1 MEVEISLPEEL
12 PVMTLPNVTFFPQ
25 ALMPLHIFEPRYRRM
40 LSDVL
45 SADRLFVIAGLN
57 QSLVGQADQFEPPHR
72 VASVG
77 IVRACQENADGTSNL
92 LLQGLC
98 RVEFLK
104 IVSDDPYR
112 RVQVQLLSSETT
124 PTTGDTDELR
134 KELGKLIRLK
144 HKLGAHMPVEI
155 MDFLGQVEDPETF
168 VDLAAFSLCENQNL
182 KQKLL
187 ETLNISSRL
196 SLFSRQLKRE
206 IEAIKVQRKLQSGLP
221 DTRISDN

>member
-1 MEVEISLPEEL
+1 MELDICLPEEL

-25 ALMPLHIFEPRYRRM
+25 ALMPLHIFEPRYKRM

-45 SADRLFVIAGLN
+45 STDRLFAVAGLN
-57 QSLVGQADQFEPPHR
+57 HHLLGQGEQFEPPHR
-72 VASVG
+72 IASVG
-77 IVRACQENADGTSNL
+77 IVRACQENGDGTSNL

-104 IVSDDPYR
+104 IVTDDPYR
-112 RVQVQLLSSETT
+112 RVRVQILSSQSDPAE
-124 PTTGDTDELR
+124 GDTEKLR
-134 KELGKLIRLK
+134 REVGKLIRLK
-144 HKLGAHMPVEI
+144 HKLGAAVPAEI
-155 MDFLGQVEDPETF
+155 MDFLGQVQDPETF
-168 VDLAAFSLCENQNL
+168 VDLAAFSLCENQNV

-206 IEAIKVQRKLQSGLP
+206 IEAIKMQRKLQSGLS
-221 DTRISDN
+221 DNRISEN